1 MKASDQW
8 IANLKMLFIKS
19 IEYMAKAISQIL
31 INILIHSFWTLGR
44 IFNIYVTL
52 TTKLLSS

>member
-8 IANLKMLFIKS
+8 IANLKMLFIKY

-31 INILIHSFWTLGR
+31 INILIHCFWTLR

-52 TTKLLSS
+52 TTELLSS